1 MTLHEILNDLAKKKL
16 KIDSEEWV
24 KTYERLISIISKV
37 GILTEQPTEK
47 IIQKLDEIDDLK
59 E

>member
-16 KIDSEEWV
+16 KIDSKEWIE
-24 KTYERLISIISKV
+24 TYEQLISIIGKV
-37 GILTEQPTEK
+37 GILTEQSTEK
-47 IIQKLDEIDDLK
+47 IIQKLDEIDNLW